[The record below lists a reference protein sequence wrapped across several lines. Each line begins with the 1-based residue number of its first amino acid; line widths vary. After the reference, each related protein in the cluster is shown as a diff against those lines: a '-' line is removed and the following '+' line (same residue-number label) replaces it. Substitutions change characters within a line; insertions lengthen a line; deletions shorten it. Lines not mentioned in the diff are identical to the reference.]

1 MDAVAAAAQ
10 QDSHPA
16 PSPGANWDIFCRVV
30 DNYGDA
36 GIAWRLAVGLAARGI
51 AVRLWIDDAAPLRFI
66 APHGAPGVR
75 LCDWAKA
82 ERHDADDGDAVPGA
96 VVIETFG
103 CEAPAAFMQRGLAAC
118 VAACGPTGGADAS
131 GRANTAARA
140 AQAMPP
146 LLINLEHLSAEPF
159 VERSHGLP
167 SPLSA
172 AQGGG
177 TRWFY
182 FPGFS
187 PATGGLL
194 REPALLQE
202 RAAFD
207 RHAWLAAH
215 GLALQRGERCAVLF
229 CYADAPLAPLLDR
242 LDAAGGHWLVLA
254 AAGASQAAVMQA
266 LATTRRPRLRAAALP
281 LLPQPQFDR
290 LLWCADFACVRGE
303 DSVLRALWAGVPFLW
318 HIYPQHDGA
327 HAAKLEAFM
336 DRMLDGADAPLAAAV
351 RRLWRAWNG
360 LGDWPAAGPLPD
372 MTGWRAQV
380 QRWRDALAAQPD
392 LVSRLLE
399 FVAQRR

>member
-1 MDAVAAAAQ
+1 MGLFDAAT
-10 QDSHPA
+10 P
-16 PSPGANWDIFCRVV
+16 PPWDVFCRVV

-36 GIAWRLAVGLAARGI
+36 GIAWRLAAGLAARGVR
-51 AVRLWIDDAAPLRFI
+51 VRLWIDDAAPLRVI
-66 APHGAPGVR
+66 APQGAPGVQ
-75 LCDWAKA
+75 LCDWAQA
-82 ERHDADDGDAVPGA
+82 ERDDGAPAVLPGA

-103 CEAPAAFMQRGLAAC
+103 CEAPLAFMRRGLATP
-118 VAACGPTGGADAS
+118 AAGAGAARGADAC
-131 GRANTAARA
+131 GGIDTAAEAARA
-140 AQAMPP
+140 AQAAPP

-172 AQGGG
+172 AHGGG

-194 REPALLQE
+194 REPALLQQ

-207 RHAWLAAH
+207 RDAWLATH
-215 GLALQRGERCAVLF
+215 GLALQGGERCAVLF

-242 LDAAGGHWLVLA
+242 LDAAGGRWLVLA

-266 LATTRRPRLRAAALP
+266 MAMAPRPHLRGAALP
-281 LLPQPQFDR
+281 LLTQPQFDR

-303 DSVLRALWAGVPFLW
+303 DSVLRALWAGAPFLW
-318 HIYPQHDGA
+318 HIYRQHDGA

-336 DRMLDGADAPLAAAV
+336 DRMLDGADAPLAAAL
-351 RRLWRAWNG
+351 RRLARAWNG
-360 LGDWPAAGPLPD
+360 LGDWAAPD
-372 MTGWRAQV
+372 AWPDLSAWRLQV
-380 QRWRDALAAQPD
+380 EGWRDALAAQPD
-392 LVSRLLE
+392 LVSRLLA